1 MKKMT
6 NVPIIYVYSKN
17 SGFREGCK
25 TNNNTVKKLG
35 AGTFIF

>member
-1 MKKMT
+1 MT

-17 SGFREGCK
+17 SGFRKGCK
-25 TNNNTVKKLG
+25 TSNQAVNKLG